1 MGSSKAIAGVGV
13 GFYRWDTV
21 KAEWVEI
28 SEITSIKGPGMKR
41 ETIDVTSLSSLNGYK
56 EFIAGMREA
65 GSITLGMNFVR
76 ANYSLMKADFE
87 SDVAKNYMIQL
98 PDSVKTSF
106 EFIGLVTEL
115 PLSITV
121 KDAITADVT
130 IIISGYV
137 TLTDGVN
144 VYDSSSPA
152 PSA

>member
-1 MGSSKAIAGVGV
+1 
-13 GFYRWDTV
+13 
-21 KAEWVEI
+21 
-28 SEITSIKGPGMKR
+28 MKR